1 MGLWGVSLVMRA
13 STNMTRDFAIRST
26 MSLLIAMLTCSSCQK
41 AFGQTAA
48 DHATPDPL
56 VTRQEMIRDRL
67 ERLTDRMF
75 SLHQK
80 LNEADPES
88 ATRLA
93 AGLER
98 LGELDIRGQVEEL
111 IGLLAS
117 PGLLEQASER
127 QQHLVGDLRALLAA
141 LAEPVTDAEA
151 LKKER
156 ERLKAISEELGRILD
171 EERRE
176 QLETQQA
183 AARAH
188 AARLLQAAIEQAQA
202 LAEQQTELL
211 EQTANPPSGSDG
223 SWSKQTAS
231 QQQELADQTKRLAE
245 ELPSLD
251 DGAESPTET
260 IEGLESASESMEA
273 AAESRGQAAA
283 ALEAGNS
290 QEPVETP
297 SDVAAGALAGR
308 SQEAAEKQEEALE
321 ELRRA
326 IHRLEQARDAL
337 KQDTDGRQQARDQ
350 RELTD
355 QTKSL
360 EQRMD
365 QAPRPPEGQQQQDD
379 RGQSRSG
386 KPSAGSQSL
395 ERAKQHMERAAE
407 ELDDGDLGEGADEQ
421 QEAVDALKQAKEDV
435 DDALRQLREK
445 EREEL
450 LSDLQSRLL
459 TMLQQQLAVN
469 GSTYDLDEIG
479 LANFTR
485 VEDLLLAELVTS
497 QREVASAADACLRIL
512 EEDGTS
518 VVLPRMLQRAAVD
531 MRSVADRLTESDV
544 GPLTQLVQEHIAA
557 TLADLVEA
565 VQQQRDDMTEG
576 EGGSSPP
583 GDEDAPLL
591 PTSAELKMLRA
602 AQVRLHQRTQ
612 AVAEAVDARSDLTG
626 DGKISLS
633 VILREIASHQ
643 TELAAAAREMR
654 DQAEGR

>member
-1 MGLWGVSLVMRA
+1 
-13 STNMTRDFAIRST
+13 MTRDFAIRST
-26 MSLLIAMLTCSSCQK
+26 MSLLIALITCSSCQTT
-41 AFGQTAA
+41 FGQTAA
-48 DHATPDPL
+48 DNVSPDPL
-56 VTRQEMIRDRL
+56 VTRQKMIRDRL
-67 ERLTDRMF
+67 GRLTDRMF

-80 LNEADPES
+80 LSAADPES
-88 ATRLA
+88 AARLA

-111 IGLLAS
+111 IGLLGR
-117 PGLLEQASER
+117 PGLLEQAGDR
-127 QQHLVGDLRALLAA
+127 QQHLLGDLQALLAA

-156 ERLKAISEELGRILD
+156 QRLRAISKELGRILD

-176 QLETQQA
+176 QLETRQA

-202 LAEQQTELL
+202 LAERQSELL
-211 EQTANPPSGSDG
+211 EQTTHPPSGSDG
-223 SWSKQTAS
+223 SSSKQAAS

-260 IEGLESASESMEA
+260 TEGLESASESMEA
-273 AAESRGQAAA
+273 AAGSMGKAAS
-283 ALEAGNS
+283 ALKA
-290 QEPVETP
+290 ETP
-297 SDVAAGALAGR
+297 SEESAEPPTD
-308 SQEAAEKQEEALE
+308 AAEKQKEALE

-337 KQDTDGRQQARDQ
+337 RQDTDGRQQAKDQ
-350 RELTD
+350 RDLTD

-365 QAPRPPEGQQQQDD
+365 QAPRPPEGRKQQTDPDKPQEGNKPGQGPQSS
-379 RGQSRSG
+379 GQSQSG
-386 KPSAGSQSL
+386 KPSAGSQAL

-421 QEAVDALKQAKEDV
+421 QEAVDALEQAKEDV

-485 VEDLLLAELVTS
+485 AEDLLLAELVTS

-531 MRSVADRLTESDV
+531 MRSVADRLTKSDV

-565 VQQQRDDMTEG
+565 VQQQRDDMAEG

-626 DGKISLS
+626 DGKIALS
-633 VILREIASHQ
+633 FILREIASHQ
-643 TELAAAAREMR
+643 AELAAAAREMR